1 MFVNETL
8 VGGPTGIVRAG
19 SAAVRAIQ
27 SGFLR
32 AYAALVLLGLAGLAL
47 YFLIQAS

>member
-1 MFVNETL
+1 M
-8 VGGPTGIVRAG
+8 RAA

-32 AYAALVLLGLAGLAL
+32 HYAALLLLGITALGL
-47 YFLIQAS
+47 YFLVSAS